1 MKYIYVFAETDRDK
15 LLDLGFLLLGQKD
28 NASSWAFVDKTGTSI
43 DLDLSLIHICWEIEH
58 WKKGVRYKRADQ
70 EFDLSLIHI

>member
-28 NASSWAFVDKTGTSI
+28 SASSWAFVDKTGANVNLDNALSSYVTSNV
-43 DLDLSLIHICWEIEH
+43 LM
-58 WKKGVRYKRADQ
+58 
-70 EFDLSLIHI
+70 F

>member
-28 NASSWAFVDKTGTSI
+28 NASSWAFVDKIGANVNLDNALSSYVTSNV
-43 DLDLSLIHICWEIEH
+43 LM
-58 WKKGVRYKRADQ
+58 
-70 EFDLSLIHI
+70 F

>member
-28 NASSWAFVDKTGTSI
+28 NTSSWAFVDKTGASI
-43 DLDLSLIHICWEIEH
+43 DLDSMLSSYVTSNVLM
-58 WKKGVRYKRADQ
+58 
-70 EFDLSLIHI
+70 F

>member
-1 MKYIYVFAETDRDK
+1 MKYIYVFAEADRDN

-43 DLDLSLIHICWEIEH
+43 DLDSVLSSYVTSNVLM
-58 WKKGVRYKRADQ
+58 
-70 EFDLSLIHI
+70 F

>member
-28 NASSWAFVDKTGTSI
+28 STSSWAFVDKTGANVNLDNALSSYVTSNV
-43 DLDLSLIHICWEIEH
+43 LM
-58 WKKGVRYKRADQ
+58 
-70 EFDLSLIHI
+70 F

>member
-1 MKYIYVFAETDRDK
+1 MKYIYVFAEADRDK

-43 DLDLSLIHICWEIEH
+43 DLDSILSSYVTSNVLM
-58 WKKGVRYKRADQ
+58 
-70 EFDLSLIHI
+70 F

>member
-15 LLDLGFLLLGQKD
+15 LLDLGFLLLGQKN

-43 DLDLSLIHICWEIEH
+43 DLDSVLSSYVTSNVLM
-58 WKKGVRYKRADQ
+58 
-70 EFDLSLIHI
+70 F

>member
-28 NASSWAFVDKTGTSI
+28 NASSWAFVDKTGASI
-43 DLDLSLIHICWEIEH
+43 DLDSALSSYVTSNVLM
-58 WKKGVRYKRADQ
+58 
-70 EFDLSLIHI
+70 L

>member
-28 NASSWAFVDKTGTSI
+28 NASLWAFVDKTGASI
-43 DLDLSLIHICWEIEH
+43 DLDSALSSYVTSNVLMLWYTTPNSKE
-58 WKKGVRYKRADQ
+58 VRKEWMTRM
-70 EFDLSLIHI
+70 

>member
-1 MKYIYVFAETDRDK
+1 MKYIYVFAEADRDE

-43 DLDLSLIHICWEIEH
+43 DLDSVLSSYVTSNVLM
-58 WKKGVRYKRADQ
+58 
-70 EFDLSLIHI
+70 F

>member
-1 MKYIYVFAETDRDK
+1 MKYIYVFAEADRDK

-43 DLDLSLIHICWEIEH
+43 DLDSVLSSYVTSNVLM
-58 WKKGVRYKRADQ
+58 
-70 EFDLSLIHI
+70 F

>member
-28 NASSWAFVDKTGTSI
+28 NASSWAFVDKTGANVNLDNALSSYVTSNV
-43 DLDLSLIHICWEIEH
+43 LM
-58 WKKGVRYKRADQ
+58 
-70 EFDLSLIHI
+70 F

>member
-43 DLDLSLIHICWEIEH
+43 DLDSVLSSYVTSNVLM
-58 WKKGVRYKRADQ
+58 
-70 EFDLSLIHI
+70 F